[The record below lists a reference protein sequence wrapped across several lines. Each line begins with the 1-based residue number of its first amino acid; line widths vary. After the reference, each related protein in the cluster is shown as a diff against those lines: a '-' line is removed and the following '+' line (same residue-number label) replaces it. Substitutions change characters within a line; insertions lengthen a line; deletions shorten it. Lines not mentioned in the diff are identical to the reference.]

1 MNKITTSAVA
11 EMGLNI
17 CVKDAEV
24 FTACLIFMF
33 LITAVSIGFSLYY
46 KSKYEQ
52 QKLLK
57 WGKYV
62 KIVGDPLKFMKKQEK
77 GNMVKKGG

>member
-11 EMGLNI
+11 DLGLNI
-17 CVKDAEV
+17 CVEDTEV

-57 WGKYV
+57 
-62 KIVGDPLKFMKKQEK
+62 
-77 GNMVKKGG
+77 